1 MRLNLE
7 LITAYLQ
14 KQPTVSADYLFGS
27 HAKGTAR
34 ADSDVDIAVLFTT
47 GLSFKERFD
56 LKLSLAGDL
65 EELLTKQ
72 VDVVDLEEASYL
84 LRHQVFLHG
93 ILLFEKNPRERVE
106 FVVKSRREYFDFR
119 KFIEQR
125 NNALLN
131 EIEVKKW

>member
-14 KQPTVSADYLFGS
+14 KQPTVSAAYLFGS

-93 ILLFEKNPRERVE
+93 ILLFEKIQENVLNLWLNQEE
-106 FVVKSRREYFDFR
+106 NTLILES
-119 KFIEQR
+119 
-125 NNALLN
+125 LLN
-131 EIEVKKW
+131 KETMHC